1 MDERIKGKIKN
12 ELIIINVL
20 IMLGTLLM
28 LLTGY
33 LVGLLIWWNLNG

>member
-12 ELIIINVL
+12 ELIIMNIL

-28 LLTGY
+28 LFNGY
-33 LVGLLIWWNLNG
+33 LIGLLIWWNLNG